1 MRPNGDPGKLLT
13 AGLPTPPRPLEIQTR
28 SELIRAL
35 EEACELEH
43 ALLVQY
49 LFAAFAIRTRPE
61 EKISPLQAEYGR
73 RWKRSILRVAREEMM
88 HLALAAN
95 LLAAVG
101 GEAWLRRVDLPA
113 PNRYFPHEEEFALF
127 TLRALDAETIAR
139 FVRFEQ
145 PYERPDE
152 PARKDLAPVVE
163 HATVGELYRKI
174 EDYIESHSQAE
185 LFIGAPRRQET
196 DGWGNPWFHIEP
208 VTDAVSAIRAIDRIV
223 AEGEGTPAATPES
236 HYGRF
241 LAIQGELGRAGPGVV
256 KDVGPNPYL
265 AGRTPEGD
273 AVTPLTDEGAIALAR
288 LFNRIYFSSLLMLEL
303 LYRFPPGLRP
313 ARDGVRDQVRRAMS
327 GLLRPL
333 GELLTELPA
342 GHSAGPRAG
351 PTFEL
356 EESIHLAPDPRSAL
370 TAVEER
376 LREDAIAATGLLEGA
391 LRARPHFASNVELL
405 AEGVALAANR
415 VGG

>member
-1 MRPNGDPGKLLT
+1 MSQNGDPGKLLT
-13 AGLPTPPRPLEIQTR
+13 APLPTPPRLLEISTR

-49 LFAAFAIRTRPE
+49 LFAAFSIRTRPE
-61 EKISPLQAEYGR
+61 EEISPLQAEYGR

-113 PNRYFPHEEEFALF
+113 PSRYFPHDGQHVVF
-127 TLRALDAETIAR
+127 TLRALDADAIAR
-139 FVRFEQ
+139 FVHF
-145 PYERPDE
+145 ERPS
-152 PARKDLAPVVE
+152 PPPLVGMVSVVE
-163 HATVGELYRKI
+163 RGGVGELYRTI
-174 EDYIESHSQAE
+174 EAYIESRPEAE
-185 LFIGAPRRQET
+185 LFVGAPKRQDT
-196 DGWGNPWFHIEP
+196 DDWGNPWFHVEP

-223 AEGEGTPAATPES
+223 AEGEGTPAGTSES

-241 LAIQGELGRAGPGVV
+241 LAIQRELGRAGAGVV
-256 KDVGPNPYL
+256 KDVGPNPHV
-265 AGRTPEGD
+265 AGRIPTWD
-273 AVTPLTDEGAIALAR
+273 AVTPLTNDSAVAVAR

-313 ARDGVRDQVRRAMS
+313 ARSGVRDQARRAMS

-333 GELLTELPA
+333 GELLMELPA
-342 GHSAGPRAG
+342 GDEAGPRAG

-356 EESIHLAPDPRSAL
+356 EESIHLAADPRSAL
-370 TAVEER
+370 VAIEER
-376 LREDAIAATGLLEGA
+376 LREDAGTARDLLDGP
-391 LRARPHFASNVELL
+391 LRERPHLAGNVALL
-405 AEGVALAANR
+405 ADGVALAANR